1 MDKFTIFQVA
11 HDTTQLYGRVLHY
24 ATICAETDEQALQ
37 LLHEKCSRM
46 SKPSDVIV
54 LRDRRVKMTR
64 VGAGDDDML
73 SCVLTVQLFEDW
85 EFPPSFSDII
95 ISNPVDSSVGGDTDD
110 VFFELTTSYAVP
122 EDPDP
127 LNNIPE

>member
-24 ATICAETDEQALQ
+24 ATICAESEEQAVQ

-46 SKPSDVIV
+46 SKPSDIVV
-54 LRDRRVKMTR
+54 LRDRRIKITR
-64 VGAGDDDML
+64 VGTGDEDML
-73 SCVLTVQLFEDW
+73 SCVLTVQLMEDW

-95 ISNPVDSSVGGDTDD
+95 LSNHVDGSVVSDIDD